1 MNQILALVLSVAGA
15 MFLSAGC
22 VLQWLGHERNL
33 KASRSGWKVACEPL
47 WLGGI
52 AASAIGTGLH
62 YAALWNGLLAL
73 VLPVSSLHIVF
84 TAMAM
89 ARLRKEAILGHR
101 AAGVG
106 LVALGV
112 VICTLVEARID
123 GVDRFEPRGL
133 VALGGV
139 AALALAGSWTAMR
152 SSQAFSVSAGISY
165 AISALAM
172 KVGSTDSGTPWWAW
186 SAVFL
191 ATYVGGFLC
200 FQAGFRRGGAGMVNA
215 VATGVSTAV
224 ALMGAVWMLGEPV
237 KPLTWVGAG
246 LIAGGVFLSGWRRS
260 PRVQPDS

>member
-15 MFLSAGC
+15 VFLSAGC

-33 KASRSGWKVACEPL
+33 KSGRSGWKVAGEPL

-112 VICTLVEARID
+112 VICTLVEARIEGKD
-123 GVDRFEPRGL
+123 FFEPEGL
-133 VALGGV
+133 VALGFVSVV
-139 AALALAGSWTAMR
+139 ALSASWTTMR
-152 SSQAFSVSAGISY
+152 PAQAFSVSAGVCY

-172 KVGSTDSGTPWWAW
+172 KVGSTNSGIPWWTW
-186 SAVFL
+186 SVVFL
-191 ATYVGGFLC
+191 ANYVGGFLC

-246 LIAGGVFLSGWRRS
+246 LIAGGVFLSGLRRS
-260 PRVQPDS
+260 IRAQVTA